1 MTKPFVEVTKSAV
14 SPERLQRME
23 SKGLIYY
30 TEEFF
35 QSIRNAPKEEIKE
48 VSPVKVNHLI
58 DYITKDM
65 NDIINQLEII
75 RNDKLEDSKL
85 EAINSLIGY
94 NLDRYPE
101 WIDDIIIGQRSIYD

>member
-1 MTKPFVEVTKSAV
+1 MTKEFVQVTKSPV
-14 SPERLQRME
+14 SPERLERME

-30 TEEFF
+30 TDEYVE
-35 QSIRNAPKEEIKE
+35 SIKNAPKEEIKE
-48 VSPVKVNHLI
+48 VLPVKINDLI

-65 NDIINQLEII
+65 NHIIEQLELI

-101 WIDDIIIGQRSIYD
+101 WIDDVIRGERSIDD